1 MIAFILGTLTAAA
14 VIFGLAF
21 LGFGLLALA
30 LSPKFWLVLFL
41 ISVAGNVRRLH
52 RQRVHH

>member
-1 MIAFILGTLTAAA
+1 MIAFILGTLAAAA

-21 LGFGLLALA
+21 LGAGLLALA